1 VSGSSAAAPAG
12 LERRRA
18 RRTSL
23 PASGG
28 PVSVVGA
35 RLHNM
40 SPHGMMIESP
50 IALALDV
57 ELPFRL
63 VVEGRKADV
72 HARVAACTPLPG
84 GRRAFGI
91 GLEFTRIDE
100 AFRAR
105 LAQVLA
111 GAGT

>member
-1 VSGSSAAAPAG
+1 VKAAPTAAPAG
-12 LERRRA
+12 LERRRSG
-18 RRTSL
+18 RTPV

-35 RLHNM
+35 RLHDL
-40 SPHGMMIESP
+40 SPLGMMIESP
-50 IALALDV
+50 VAIAVDT

-63 VVEGRKADV
+63 IVEGQKADV

-91 GLEFTRIDE
+91 GLEFTRIDD
-100 AFRAR
+100 AVRGR
-105 LAQVLA
+105 LAHVLT
-111 GAGT
+111 GART